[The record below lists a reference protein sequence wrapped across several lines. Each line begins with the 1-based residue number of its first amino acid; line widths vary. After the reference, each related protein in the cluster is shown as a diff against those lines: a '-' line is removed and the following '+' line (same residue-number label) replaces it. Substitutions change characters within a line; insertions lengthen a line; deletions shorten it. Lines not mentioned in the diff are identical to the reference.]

1 PILLIAYM
9 IAYLDRINIGYAQ
22 LQMKQTLPFGDAV
35 YGIGA
40 GIFFLGYFLFEVPS
54 NLLLERI
61 GARKTLL
68 RIMVLW
74 GITAASMMFVSTPMQ
89 FYVARFL
96 LGVFEAG
103 FFPGI
108 ILYLTYWYPSAR
120 RAAVTGQFM
129 FAVPVAGIVGGP
141 LSAWI
146 MTSFDNVAGLAG
158 WRWIFLI
165 EGLPTVLLGIACFLL
180 LRDKPADAP
189 WLAPDEKALIQA
201 NLSADANAPGHG
213 HGVSVLRLLADAQ
226 IWVLAFIYF
235 ACACASYSFTFWL
248 PEMIKGI
255 GIEDVTQNGWWSALA
270 YAVGG
275 VGVLLIT
282 RSSDHRRERRWHVGG
297 SLILAAL

>member
-1 PILLIAYM
+1 
-9 IAYLDRINIGYAQ
+9 
-22 LQMKQTLPFGDAV
+22 
-35 YGIGA
+35 
-40 GIFFLGYFLFEVPS
+40 
-54 NLLLERI
+54 
-61 GARKTLL
+61 
-68 RIMVLW
+68 
-74 GITAASMMFVSTPMQ
+74 
-89 FYVARFL
+89 
-96 LGVFEAG
+96 
-103 FFPGI
+103 
-108 ILYLTYWYPSAR
+108 
-120 RAAVTGQFM
+120 
-129 FAVPVAGIVGGP
+129 
-141 LSAWI
+141 
-146 MTSFDNVAGLAG
+146 VAGLAG

-297 SLILAAL
+297 SLILAALLLAATVMVPRSLVLDLAILCLCAFFLLGAVIAYWSLPPTYLPAQAAPGGIALISSIGVTGGFVGPTIFGFTKEATGGFAAGIYVVAAIMIAGGLATLLILAKKATRVGHV